1 MAASR
6 RAVLSV
12 ALVIRFT
19 EKVNLGS
26 KGVSVNGCLMICM
39 SNSNEINRDR
49 KGFRPSLRPHQKEGQ
64 CSRFLVREDEGDK

>member
-26 KGVSVNGCLMICM
+26 KGVSVNKNYCNYCKRKRKPT
-39 SNSNEINRDR
+39 EIG
-49 KGFRPSLRPHQKEGQ
+49 KVSA
-64 CSRFLVREDEGDK
+64 LVCAHTKDLERQAAER